1 MRHILAFLFV
11 LISSAALSQEV
22 EKLMESARAFTRNE
36 DYANAKLVLNRA
48 LQLKP
53 NDPAILKQLAYTNYL
68 AGDLTAARDIIMP
81 VVESENADVQSFQI
95 ACNIYKGAGD
105 SKECERLYKKGLKK
119 FPNSGALHFE
129 YGEVLLTQEQP
140 GEAIKQWEEGIEKDP
155 AYPGNYY
162 HAGKY
167 YYYTKSNP
175 VLSIIYGEIF
185 VNSESYTVRTAEIK
199 NVVLES
205 YKMFYAD
212 EFEYGGKKSNPFQQ
226 AIAEILEK
234 QRDQTSLGINTESL
248 TMIRTRF
255 LLDWYNKYA
264 AKFPYRLFEQQ
275 QYLLREGMFE
285 AYNQWLFGAAANVL
299 QYQQWASAN
308 SKKNSDFTYYQKNRV
323 FKMPAGQYYK

>member
-1 MRHILAFLFV
+1 M
-11 LISSAALSQEV
+11 
-22 EKLMESARAFTRNE
+22 
-36 DYANAKLVLNRA
+36 
-48 LQLKP
+48 
-53 NDPAILKQLAYTNYL
+53 
-68 AGDLTAARDIIMP
+68 
-81 VVESENADVQSFQI
+81 
-95 ACNIYKGAGD
+95 
-105 SKECERLYKKGLKK
+105 
-119 FPNSGALHFE
+119 
-129 YGEVLLTQEQP
+129 LTQEQP

-212 EFEYGGKKSNPFQQ
+212 AFEYGGKKANSFQQ
-226 AIAEILEK
+226 AVAEILEK
-234 QRDQTSLGINTESL
+234 QRDQTSQGINTESL

-255 LLDWYNKYA
+255 LLDWFNKYA
-264 AKFPYRLFEQQ
+264 VKFPHRLFDQQ

-285 AYNQWLFGAAANVL
+285 AYNQWLVGAAAHVL
-299 QYQQWASAN
+299 QYQQWATAHA
-308 SKKNSDFTYYQKNRV
+308 KKNSDFTYYQKNRV
-323 FKMPAGQYYK
+323 FRMPAGQYYK

>member
-1 MRHILAFLFV
+1 MRHLLAFLFA
-11 LISSAALSQEV
+11 IITSAAFSQEV
-22 EKLMESARAFTRNE
+22 EKLMESARTFTKNE

-53 NDPAILKQLAYTNYL
+53 NDPAVLKQLAYTNYL

-140 GEAIKQWEEGIEKDP
+140 GEAIKQWEEGIERDP

-175 VLSIIYGEIF
+175 VLSILYGEIF

-212 EFEYGGKKSNPFQQ
+212 AFEYGGKKAIPFQQ
-226 AIAEILEK
+226 AVAEILEK
-234 QRDQTSLGINTESL
+234 QRDQTSQGINTESL

-255 LLDWYNKYA
+255 LLDWYSKYA
-264 AKFPYRLFEQQ
+264 AKFPYRLFDQQ

-308 SKKNSDFTYYQKNRV
+308 AKKNSDFTYYQKNRV